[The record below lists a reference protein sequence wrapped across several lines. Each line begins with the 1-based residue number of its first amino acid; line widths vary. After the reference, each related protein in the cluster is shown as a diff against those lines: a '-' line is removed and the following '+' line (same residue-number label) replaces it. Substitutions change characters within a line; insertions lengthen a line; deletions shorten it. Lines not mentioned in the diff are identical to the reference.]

1 MVKIKAVASAAVF
14 RAFSMEMVSRSK
26 FKAFVECAGN
36 IHLPPLSLLM
46 VHLQNVGS
54 LTAFSSRIL
63 HWLLGLLMDQKI
75 IQIYDLK
82 TYYVNNIAVMQLCF
96 LPYQPAV

>member
-1 MVKIKAVASAAVF
+1 MWDLYCF
-14 RAFSMEMVSRSK
+14 Q
-26 FKAFVECAGN
+26 
-36 IHLPPLSLLM
+36 LPDPAL
-46 VHLQNVGS
+46 VIG
-54 LTAFSSRIL
+54 IID
-63 HWLLGLLMDQKI
+63 GQKI